1 MEQVLRERSFVR
13 LLDDRD
19 QEEHF
24 SQPWQSSL
32 LLLGF
37 VRLSAGSLS
46 PFPHLPALEG
56 KVPAGVGGSPSG
68 GHGGASGLLLWR
80 SRPEGLLPQASGGC
94 SNSAVG

>member
-13 LLDDRD
+13 LLDDRG

-46 PFPHLPALEG
+46 PPRLPALEG
-56 KVPAGVGGSPSG
+56 KVPACVGGLPFRWAWGRLTASAVEVSAG
-68 GHGGASGLLLWR
+68 GPAASGFW
-80 SRPEGLLPQASGGC
+80 GLL
-94 SNSAVG
+94 